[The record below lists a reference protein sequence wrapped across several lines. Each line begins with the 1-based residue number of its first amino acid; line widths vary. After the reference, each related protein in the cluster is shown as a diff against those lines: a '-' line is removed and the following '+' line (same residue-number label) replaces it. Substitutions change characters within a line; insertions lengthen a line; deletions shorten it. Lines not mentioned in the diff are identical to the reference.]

1 LQCNQH
7 QQYLQKHFSLLL
19 KYSKQYRIVLF
30 TFMTMENF
38 PVNADKITHL
48 QTLSKGYV
56 LQLQRNSSIRTYDKL
71 HKQSKRNVRVSQNLC

>member
-1 LQCNQH
+1 
-7 QQYLQKHFSLLL
+7 
-19 KYSKQYRIVLF
+19 
-30 TFMTMENF
+30 MTMENF